1 VEVGASEEWSINPKL
16 GWREILLTD
25 SISLQQRARDRLA
38 PLLVEL
44 AIVAGLLVAD
54 VYHHIFFSKT
64 PYLFLLGW
72 ASLRLRGM
80 TWKDVGFAP
89 PKSWGKAFGVGIT
102 AGVAME
108 LFELFVSQPLLARW
122 IGKMPDLSDFADL
135 VGNLKLLLIYLAL
148 VWVLGALGEEL
159 VYRGYLMNRA
169 AGLFRNPKTGWT
181 VSLVAVSVAFGC
193 AHLDQGSTGMVENIL
208 NGLLLG
214 GLYLACGRNLA
225 VPVIAHAFSDTL
237 DFLLIYLGSYPGIH

>member
-1 VEVGASEEWSINPKL
+1 MTGSK
-16 GWREILLTD
+16 
-25 SISLQQRARDRLA
+25 SLQQWARDSVV
-38 PLLVEL
+38 LVLGEFTV
-44 AIVAGLLVAD
+44 VAGLFLAD

-64 PYLFLLGW
+64 PYLFFLAW

-80 TWKDVGFAP
+80 RWKEVGFERP
-89 PKSWGKAFGVGIT
+89 RSWGRVFGVGI
-102 AGVAME
+102 AVGLAME
-108 LFELFVSQPLLARW
+108 VLELFVTQPLLARW

-135 VGNLKLLLIYLAL
+135 VGNVKLLLIYLAL

-159 VYRGYLMNRA
+159 VYRGYLMNRMA
-169 AGLFRNPKTGWT
+169 SLFRNTRIAWT
-181 VSLVAVSVAFGC
+181 VSLVVVSVAFGC

-237 DFLLIYLGSYPGIH
+237 DFLLIYLGKYPAMH

>member
-1 VEVGASEEWSINPKL
+1 MAESK
-16 GWREILLTD
+16 
-25 SISLQQRARDRLA
+25 SLRQWARDSVVLA
-38 PLLVEL
+38 LAEV
-44 AIVAGLLVAD
+44 AIVAGLFVAD

-64 PYLFLLGW
+64 PYLFFLAW

-80 TWKDVGFAP
+80 SWREVGFERP
-89 PKSWGKAFGVGIT
+89 RSWGRAFGVGI
-102 AGVAME
+102 AVGLAME
-108 LFELFVSQPLLARW
+108 VLELFVTQPLLARW
-122 IGKMPDLSDFADL
+122 IGKMPNLSDFADL
-135 VGNLKLLLIYLAL
+135 VGNVKLLLIYLAL
-148 VWVLGALGEEL
+148 VWVLGAVGEEL
-159 VYRGYLMNRA
+159 VYRGYLMNRI
-169 AGLFRNPKTGWT
+169 AGLFRNTRAAWT

-237 DFLLIYLGSYPGIH
+237 DFLLIYLGKYPGMH

>member
-1 VEVGASEEWSINPKL
+1 MPETK
-16 GWREILLTD
+16 
-25 SISLQQRARDRLA
+25 SLQQWARDSVVLLLA
-38 PLLVEL
+38 EF
-44 AIVAGLLVAD
+44 AIVAGLFVAD

-64 PYLFLLGW
+64 PYLFFLAW
-72 ASLRLRGM
+72 VSLRLRGM
-80 TWKDVGFAP
+80 SWKEIGFERP
-89 PKSWGKAFGVGIT
+89 RNWGRAFGVGI
-102 AGVAME
+102 AVGLAME
-108 LFELFVSQPLLARW
+108 VLELFVTQPLLARW

-135 VGNLKLLLIYLAL
+135 VGNMKLLLIYLAL

-159 VYRGYLMNRA
+159 VYRGYLMNRI
-169 AGLFRNPKTGWT
+169 AGLFRNTRAAWT

-237 DFLLIYLGSYPGIH
+237 DFLLIYLGKYPGMH

>member
-1 VEVGASEEWSINPKL
+1 MTESKA
-16 GWREILLTD
+16 
-25 SISLQQRARDRLA
+25 LQQWARDSVVLLLA
-38 PLLVEL
+38 EF
-44 AIVAGLLVAD
+44 AIVAGLFVAD

-64 PYLFLLGW
+64 PYLFFLAW
-72 ASLRLRGM
+72 VSLRLRGM
-80 TWKDVGFAP
+80 RWKEIGFERP
-89 PKSWGKAFGVGIT
+89 ESWGRAFGVAIAVGL
-102 AGVAME
+102 AME
-108 LFELFVSQPLLARW
+108 VLELFVTQPLLARW

-135 VGNLKLLLIYLAL
+135 VGNVKLLLIYLAL

-159 VYRGYLMNRA
+159 VYRGYLMNRI
-169 AGLFRNPKTGWT
+169 AGLFRNTRAAWT

-237 DFLLIYLGSYPGIH
+237 DFLLIYLGKYPGMH

>member
-1 VEVGASEEWSINPKL
+1 MPETK
-16 GWREILLTD
+16 
-25 SISLQQRARDRLA
+25 SLQQWARDSVVLLLA
-38 PLLVEL
+38 EF
-44 AIVAGLLVAD
+44 AIVAGLFLAD

-64 PYLFLLGW
+64 PYLFFLAW

-80 TWKDVGFAP
+80 RWKEIGFERP
-89 PKSWGKAFGVGIT
+89 ESWGRAFGVGI
-102 AGVAME
+102 AVGLAME
-108 LFELFVSQPLLARW
+108 ALELFVTQPLLARS
-122 IGKMPDLSDFADL
+122 IGKMPDWSYFADL
-135 VGNLKLLLIYLAL
+135 VGNVMLLLMYLAL

-159 VYRGYLMNRA
+159 VYRGYLMNRI
-169 AGLFRNPKTGWT
+169 AGLFRNTRAAWT

-237 DFLLIYLGSYPGIH
+237 DFLLIYLGKYPGMH

>member
-1 VEVGASEEWSINPKL
+1 M
-16 GWREILLTD
+16 TD
-25 SISLQQRARDRLA
+25 SISLQGRARNSLG
-38 PLLVEL
+38 LLFIEFAV
-44 AIVAGLLVAD
+44 VAGLFVAD

-80 TWKDVGFAP
+80 KWKDVGFAR
-89 PKSWGKAFGVGIT
+89 PKSWGKAFGVGI
-102 AGVAME
+102 AVGVAME
-108 LFELFVSQPLLARW
+108 LFELFISQPLLTRW
-122 IGKMPDLSDFADL
+122 IGKMPDLSDFSDL
-135 VGNLKLLLIYLAL
+135 VGNLKLLLFYLAL

-159 VYRGYLMNRA
+159 VYRGYLVNRV
-169 AGLFRNPKTGWT
+169 AGLFRNPKMAWT
-181 VSLVAVSVAFGC
+181 FSLVIVSVAFGC

-237 DFLLIYLGSYPGIH
+237 DFLLIYFGKYPGMH